1 MEQALTSAFSPCGP
15 QDSTFVWG
23 RGMCFEQPVVSMSAV
38 KSLGVAEVNLK
49 V

>member
-1 MEQALTSAFSPCGP
+1 MEQALTSTFSPCGP

-38 KSLGVAEVNLK
+38 NSLGVAEVNLK